1 MPLNDFLSKS
11 NASTKIDA
19 YMKENDVTF
28 LGIMLAFTEGDSHRR
43 QLVLCGLNGFPLQL
57 LVDYLIEHNNDDK
70 NSLWLQ
76 ELEDAFMEDHS
87 DGLAMRFYDQGNA
100 KASRKQV
107 APILTRFFETST
119 TAAAK
124 L

>member
-1 MPLNDFLSKS
+1 
-11 NASTKIDA
+11 
-19 YMKENDVTF
+19 VTF

-76 ELEDAFMEDHS
+76 ELEDAFMEDYS